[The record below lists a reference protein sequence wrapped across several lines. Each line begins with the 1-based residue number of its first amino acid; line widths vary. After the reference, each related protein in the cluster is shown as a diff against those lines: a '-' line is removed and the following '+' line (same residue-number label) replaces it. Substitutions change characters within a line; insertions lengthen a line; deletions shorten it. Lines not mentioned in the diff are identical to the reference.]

1 MNLSELRSQLGQ
13 LHNKSFGWALHCCS
27 NDRMMAEEALQTT
40 YLKILEGKATFH
52 GRSGFRTWLFAV
64 IRHTAIELYRKK
76 RWGLFFSNH
85 EEQEMAV
92 EAEDPH
98 TEFDR
103 NDLEELFRGA
113 LQTLSERQRGI
124 LHLVFYQDMTLSEA
138 AAVLGI
144 SLGSARTHYERGKRN
159 IRRWMEESNVVAELR
174 S

>member
-1 MNLSELRSQLGQ
+1 
-13 LHNKSFGWALHCCS
+13 
-27 NDRMMAEEALQTT
+27 
-40 YLKILEGKATFH
+40 
-52 GRSGFRTWLFAV
+52 
-64 IRHTAIELYRKK
+64 
-76 RWGLFFSNH
+76 
-85 EEQEMAV
+85 MAV